1 MSLFSFRSRPT
12 PVEGEV
18 LVAEVVEQQ
27 PANQL
32 PRRVAMGVS
41 LVVAALLAFN
51 YAKRYNLIPANLGG
65 GIDAPKSK
73 LTAAPPVTAAPTKQ
87 QIDSG
92 VQETV
97 LKPSSPPANDVP
109 PEKPLVIASQTPSG
123 EGAATISMEAAPGIA
138 SPSSVVVS
146 GNKVVVPDVSIT
158 TQPKP
163 AAIATRPSIQVE
175 SAESTRAAVI
185 PVVASQ
191 APAVSVSAVA
201 LNDTKAVPAQ
211 KPAPSA
217 KPPMTTASASK
228 PHRQPA
234 PDTWQD
240 GKRIF

>member
-1 MSLFSFRSRPT
+1 MSLFGFRSRPT

-32 PRRVAMGVS
+32 PRRIAMGFS
-41 LVVAALLAFN
+41 LFVAIFLGFN

-65 GIDAPKSK
+65 IDAPKSK
-73 LTAAPPVTAAPTKQ
+73 LTAAPPVAPVPTKQ
-87 QIDSG
+87 QLDSG

-97 LKPSSPPANDVP
+97 LKPSLPPANEMLA
-109 PEKPLVIASQTPSG
+109 EKPLVIASQTPAP
-123 EGAATISMEAAPGIA
+123 EAATISIGAAPGTS

-146 GNKVVVPDVSIT
+146 GDKVVVPGVSIT
-158 TQPKP
+158 THSTP
-163 AAIATRPSIQVE
+163 AAIATRSSIQVE
-175 SAESTRAAVI
+175 PAEPTRAAII
-185 PVVASQ
+185 PTVAGQ
-191 APAVSVSAVA
+191 APTVSAVA

-228 PHRQPA
+228 PRRQPA